1 MLLARISNLR
11 SLCCIFQSLSMKRT
25 IIANASPSLV
35 FHQRSQ
41 KKHCWQLFL
50 ISQSLSPSDE
60 SWEWILLDESE
71 MLSDDHIFQQMVA
84 NCWLLKGEYL
94 PSVELPQAHIDRA
107 SCFQLMWIL
116 LLLRLFL
123 QDPWHF
129 DLLAFLNILQRFDVL
144 YGWYVFLD
152 RTIFFGKSFSAGV
165 TS

>member
-25 IIANASPSLV
+25 IIANASPS
-35 FHQRSQ
+35 
-41 KKHCWQLFL
+41 CWQLFR

-94 PSVELPQAHIDRA
+94 PLVELPQAHFDRA
-107 SCFQLMWIL
+107 SCFQVMWIL

-123 QDPWHF
+123 QDPRYF

-144 YGWYVFLD
+144 YGWYMFLD
-152 RTIFFGKSFSAGV
+152 RTLYFRKSFSAGV
-165 TS
+165 IS